1 MPSAPILRTAAL
13 GAIIAAAA
21 SAACSAAHENS
32 SSADDAIVIN
42 PVGSEHESHIT
53 LQLPTD
59 ACQPGATCAKVL
71 AQAPSLYVDGTSVV
85 LGASTRLKP
94 GSHNVAVN
102 NLGWQVTTSPDQ
114 NLTVVLP
121 VVDRKCTNAALP
133 TVPKTDFG
141 GSVSVSNAPC
151 PTTAQ
156 GSAIGVPAG
165 ATNILY
171 YYAACSPSYV
181 AANPASAYNC
191 SSAYAGYNF
200 YYANSAGACFSGGS
214 GPAGCAVA
222 QAAAA
227 VTPGT
232 TALTDAYEAF
242 VPGTITAT
250 VNGAPQSLT
259 LNPGDEVDF
268 NFSLPALGNVPST
281 FETDL
286 TFLDPRANPDAAKGT
301 ITSSCSGDATYT
313 IPSATGTPAPLALH
327 AFVNTACAY
336 TLNVGGRSQP
346 LSQTSANS
354 INLHRIDVDDV
365 TITRED
371 GTTYTTKGTYTLNYG
386 GVQVVGPYS
395 TGTGIDVL
403 SGTYEFSLTYTD
415 FDGPQTQ
422 SQTITL

>member
-1 MPSAPILRTAAL
+1 MPPALSPRTAIVLAL
-13 GAIIAAAA
+13 VAAT
-21 SAACSAAHENS
+21 SAACSAAHENMS
-32 SSADDAIVIN
+32 SSDGALVIN
-42 PVGSEHESHIT
+42 PIGSEHESHIT

-71 AQAPSLYVDGTSVV
+71 AQAPSLYVDGTPVV

-94 GSHNVAVN
+94 GHHNVAVN
-102 NLGWQVTTSPDQ
+102 NLGWQVTTNPDQ
-114 NLTVVLP
+114 NMTVVLP
-121 VVDRKCTNAALP
+121 VVDRKCTNASLP
-133 TVPKTDFG
+133 NVPKTDFG

-156 GSAIGVPAG
+156 GSATGVPGAG
-165 ATNILY
+165 STILY
-171 YYAACSPSYV
+171 YYTACSSSYI
-181 AANPASAYNC
+181 AANPASSYNC
-191 SSAYAGYNF
+191 SSAYSGYNF
-200 YYANSAGACFSGGS
+200 YYTNSAGACVLGGL

-222 QAAAA
+222 QAAAM

-232 TALTDAYEAF
+232 TALTDAYQAF

-250 VNGAPQSLT
+250 VNNTAQSLT

-268 NFSLPALGNVPST
+268 DLSLPALGNVPST

-313 IPSATGTPAPLALH
+313 IPSETGTPAPLALH

-336 TLNVGGRSQP
+336 TLSVGGRSQI
-346 LSQTSANS
+346 LSQASTNGIS
-354 INLHRIDVDDV
+354 LHRIDVNDV

-415 FDGPQTQ
+415 FDGVQTQ
-422 SQTITL
+422 TQTITL